1 MAFIL
6 VDTNVLLRLSDDGS
20 PDQSVA
26 ERTLSTLRLR
36 GDVPCLTPQ
45 NIIEFW
51 AVATRPVNAN
61 GFGWTTQQTAT
72 EVEQLRNKFP
82 ILPDSSQT
90 FSNWLRLVETYDIK
104 GKKVHDTRLV
114 AVMMTHGVTHLLT
127 FNTDDF
133 RRFSNIILMH
143 PNEIA

>member
-1 MAFIL
+1 MALIL

-26 ERTLSTLRLR
+26 ERALSTLRLR
-36 GDVPCLTPQ
+36 GDIPCITPQ

-51 AVATRPVNAN
+51 AVATRPVDAN
-61 GFGWTTQQTAT
+61 GFGWTTQRTVT

-82 ILPDSSQT
+82 ILSDSPQILP
-90 FSNWLRLVETYDIK
+90 NWLMLVETHEVK
-104 GKKVHDTRLV
+104 GKKVHDARLV
-114 AVMMTHGVTHLLT
+114 AVIITHGITHLLT

-133 RRFSNIILMH
+133 KSYLNIILIH
-143 PNEIA
+143 PN